1 MTNNDVLRRIRFTFQ
16 FKDQQMVN
24 IFALASRQ
32 VTTQQVIAWLKPD
45 EDKETMPISDSE
57 LASFLNGF
65 IVEKR
70 GRSEKAVPAPEK
82 QLTKNLILKKLKIA
96 LNLTSDDIIALLA
109 KMDVTIGSAELTA
122 FFRKPEHKNYRH
134 CKSQFL
140 RNFLM
145 ALQLTHR
152 PEGADKK
159 TQQKPAEY
167 RKKPIEKIENNV
179 AKPAKAKKR
188 YDNPNASPYAAFD
201 EQSKRNVL
209 SLKEKK

>member
-1 MTNNDVLRRIRFTFQ
+1 
-16 FKDQQMVN
+16 MVN
-24 IFALASRQ
+24 VFALANRQ

-45 EDKETMPISDSE
+45 EDKEMMPISDSE

-70 GRSEKAVPAPEK
+70 GRSDKAVPAPEK

-109 KMDVTIGSAELTA
+109 KMDVAIGNAGLTA
-122 FFRKPEHKNYRH
+122 FFRKPDHKNYRH

-145 ALQLTHR
+145 ALQLTYRPDGPEKKVQHKATEHR
-152 PEGADKK
+152 KNTTDKTNSK
-159 TQQKPAEY
+159 
-167 RKKPIEKIENNV
+167 V
-179 AKPAKAKKR
+179 AKPATAKKR

-201 EQSKRNVL
+201 KQSKRNVL

>member
-1 MTNNDVLRRIRFTFQ
+1 MTNNDVLRRLRYTFQ
-16 FKDQQMVN
+16 FKDQQVVN
-24 IFALASRQ
+24 VFALANRQ
-32 VTTQQVIAWLKPD
+32 VTVQQVIAWLKPD
-45 EDKETMPISDSE
+45 DDAEILPLSDSE

-70 GRSEKAVPAPEK
+70 GRSDKPVPTPEK

-109 KMDVTIGSAELTA
+109 KMDVTIGNAELTA

-152 PEGADKK
+152 PNV
-159 TQQKPAEY
+159 
-167 RKKPIEKIENNV
+167 EN
-179 AKPAKAKKR
+179 KPAKTQSEPRHKTTNNVQHTKAKHQTAKKR
-188 YDNPNASPYAAFD
+188 YDNPNASPYATF
-201 EQSKRNVL
+201 EKKTERKVL
-209 SLKEKK
+209 SIKGKNK